1 MKPLE
6 KKILQEFGCEKFIVC
21 IWGQNPRLQA
31 KPLGQPHSF
40 KFRKSENRDT
50 KLEVK
55 QMQNYRKSAHCTYD
69 IKYHLVWITKYRKP
83 VITGKIAIRTR
94 ELIRIICQ
102 SNEVEILAGHVG
114 SDHIH
119 LLVSVPP
126 HLSASKLVQYIKGNT
141 SRKLQ
146 MEYKELNKQ
155 FWGQHL
161 WARGYFVASS
171 GNVTDEIIKE
181 YIKNQDL
188 QERSNSDNFEIGEG

>member
-1 MKPLE
+1 ME
-6 KKILQEFGCEKFIVC
+6 
-21 IWGQNPRLQA
+21 
-31 KPLGQPHSF
+31 
-40 KFRKSENRDT
+40 
-50 KLEVK
+50 
-55 QMQNYRKSAHCTYD
+55 NYRKSSHCMYD
-69 IKYHLVWITKYRKP
+69 IKYHLVWITKYHKP
-83 VITGKIAIRTR
+83 VITGQIAVRTR
-94 ELIRIICQ
+94 ELVRMICH

-155 FWGQHL
+155 FWVQHL

-171 GNVTDEIIKE
+171 GNVTDAIIKA
-181 YIKNQDL
+181 YIQNQDL
-188 QERSNSDNFEIGEG
+188 QEKNTPDNLDIG